1 MASLYHVSSG
11 YLTLPSGTGGSI
23 VLRNWLFALLSVAQR
38 VLSVGILVAFGA
50 SMGLAQSTGTSM
62 PASQG
67 APLLSVSA
75 QESITLQPVA
85 IQLRAAFRVEDREAQ
100 QAVVALREHRAT
112 VEKSLAELGRSDG
125 AYRWTVPVL
134 NHTVPFVENPE
145 SARMW
150 MRRQA
155 AQMQVNNPQMKG
167 RLREMLLQEEEELD
181 GESEPLPMIHSAS
194 NRLIAE
200 WPITDSNLDSSA
212 EFGAKLRRLA
222 QAKEFRGTKLR
233 VQLTEE
239 ELEQIMPL
247 MGASA
252 YASSTN
258 PAAANNETQVLYV
271 GVMTDSQEAAA
282 LKKCFEKAKAQAQ
295 RLAEAAGKQLG
306 DVKMISSTIQPLAPS
321 VNSNSPSYINGVLV
335 SSPYGVQDAQEK
347 TERRTLQVNPNDLVL
362 SVGVQVGFEI
372 R

>member
-1 MASLYHVSSG
+1 LG
-11 YLTLPSGTGGSI
+11 PSI
-23 VLRNWLFALLSVAQR
+23 
-38 VLSVGILVAFGA
+38 
-50 SMGLAQSTGTSM
+50 GLAQSTGAFI

-67 APLLSVSA
+67 PPLLSVSA

-112 VEKSLAELGRSDG
+112 VEKALAELGRSDG

-200 WPITDSNLDSSA
+200 WPIADSNLDSSA

-222 QAKEFRGTKLR
+222 QAKE
-233 VQLTEE
+233 

-258 PAAANNETQVLYV
+258 PGAANNETQVLYV
-271 GVMTDSQEAAA
+271 GVMTEAQEAAA

-306 DVKMISSTIQPLAPS
+306 DVKMISSTIQSLAPS

>member
-1 MASLYHVSSG
+1 
-11 YLTLPSGTGGSI
+11 
-23 VLRNWLFALLSVAQR
+23 
-38 VLSVGILVAFGA
+38 
-50 SMGLAQSTGTSM
+50 
-62 PASQG
+62 
-67 APLLSVSA
+67 
-75 QESITLQPVA
+75 
-85 IQLRAAFRVEDREAQ
+85 
-100 QAVVALREHRAT
+100 
-112 VEKSLAELGRSDG
+112 
-125 AYRWTVPVL
+125 
-134 NHTVPFVENPE
+134 
-145 SARMW
+145 

-200 WPITDSNLDSSA
+200 WPIADSNLDSRA
-212 EFGAKLRRLA
+212 EFGANLRRLA

-258 PAAANNETQVLYV
+258 PGAANNETQVLYV
-271 GVMTDSQEAAA
+271 GVMTEAQEAAA

-306 DVKMISSTIQPLAPS
+306 DVKMISSTIQSLAPS

-347 TERRTLQVNPNDLVL
+347 TDRRTLQVNPNDLVL

>member
-1 MASLYHVSSG
+1 M
-11 YLTLPSGTGGSI
+11 
-23 VLRNWLFALLSVAQR
+23 LRNWWLFATLALAQGSLAIGTVGTMGTSIGLGQSTGNSVPVAQGPALLSV
-38 VLSVGILVAFGA
+38 
-50 SMGLAQSTGTSM
+50 T
-62 PASQG
+62 
-67 APLLSVSA
+67 A
-75 QESITLQPVA
+75 QEAIVLQPVA
-85 IQLRAAFRVEDREAQ
+85 IQLRAVFRVEDREAE
-100 QAVVALREHRAT
+100 QAVVALREHRVK
-112 VEKSLAELGRSDG
+112 VEKSLAELGSIG
-125 AYRWTVPVL
+125 GSYRWTMPVL
-134 NHTVPFVENPE
+134 NHTVPFVENAE

-181 GESEPLPMIHSAS
+181 GQSEPLPMIHAAS

-200 WPITDSNLDSSA
+200 WPITDPNLDSSV
-212 EFGAKLRRLA
+212 EFGAKLRQMA
-222 QAKEFRGTKLR
+222 QSKEFRGTKLR

-252 YASSTN
+252 YASSSN
-258 PAAANNETQVLYV
+258 PLAANSDTQVLYV
-271 GVMTDSQEAAA
+271 GVMTEAQEAAA

-306 DVKMISSTIQPLAPS
+306 EVKMISSTIQPLAPS
-321 VNSNSPSYINGVLV
+321 VNSNSPSYVNGVLV

-347 TERRTLQVNPNDLVL
+347 TDRRTLQVNPNDLVL

>member
-1 MASLYHVSSG
+1 LA
-11 YLTLPSGTGGSI
+11 
-23 VLRNWLFALLSVAQR
+23 
-38 VLSVGILVAFGA
+38 GILGA
-50 SMGLAQSTGTSM
+50 WGPSIGLAQSTGAFI

-67 APLLSVSA
+67 PPLLSVSA

-200 WPITDSNLDSSA
+200 WPIADSNLDSSA

-258 PAAANNETQVLYV
+258 PGAANNETQVLYV
-271 GVMTDSQEAAA
+271 GVMTEAQEAAA
-282 LKKCFEKAKAQAQ
+282 LKPPGQRCQAPG
-295 RLAEAAGKQLG
+295 RPPRNAGKPG
-306 DVKMISSTIQPLAPS
+306 
-321 VNSNSPSYINGVLV
+321 
-335 SSPYGVQDAQEK
+335 
-347 TERRTLQVNPNDLVL
+347 
-362 SVGVQVGFEI
+362 
-372 R
+372 